1 MSHLLCFTI
10 FNPQKNTCEVAVAFL
25 FYKSANQGQRHQ
37 ERHLRPLVW
46 HPACWE
52 DSFERHDNSFKKWT
66 PSLYCWPW
74 KSSENLQVSLYPLS
88 HTPLHPHTPAL
99 KALALLSLLFS
110 GLFPMLPF
118 EVEVM
123 TVLEPSSNLEGNR
136 TEHSLSSSLP
146 DSPAEHAQTKLVL
159 RNPALAASGHGASCE
174 VLPALAWSAFFG
186 IWHTCHWIHG
196 TASLFL

>member
-1 MSHLLCFTI
+1 MRLNCLVLLTRWDSRTGYQSIFYTFMLMSHLLCFTI

-46 HPACWE
+46 HPACWK

-88 HTPLHPHTPAL
+88 PIPPTPAL
-99 KALALLSLLFS
+99 KALAILSRLYFLVF
-110 GLFPMLPF
+110 FQHC
-118 EVEVM
+118 
-123 TVLEPSSNLEGNR
+123 PSRLRSW
-136 TEHSLSSSLP
+136 LS
-146 DSPAEHAQTKLVL
+146 
-159 RNPALAASGHGASCE
+159 
-174 VLPALAWSAFFG
+174 
-186 IWHTCHWIHG
+186 
-196 TASLFL
+196 

>member
-88 HTPLHPHTPAL
+88 RTPLHPPHPCIKSSSHFISPFFWSFSNVALQGWGHDSL
-99 KALALLSLLFS
+99 KAFIQS
-110 GLFPMLPF
+110 GRQQDWTQSFLFPTWF
-118 EVEVM
+118 
-123 TVLEPSSNLEGNR
+123 SSWTCTNKVGAQE
-136 TEHSLSSSLP
+136 SSP
-146 DSPAEHAQTKLVL
+146 CCL
-159 RNPALAASGHGASCE
+159 RPWG
-174 VLPALAWSAFFG
+174 
-186 IWHTCHWIHG
+186 
-196 TASLFL
+196 